1 MFDEPLFEDEAV
13 LELLELLELPELEE
27 LWVVELDELLL
38 PQPATSS
45 APISIDKTIVRWTRI
60 ARNGSDRPCE
70 SRKRVVSCAGC
81 RSQGNCQ

>member
-1 MFDEPLFEDEAV
+1 MFDEPPLVDVVVVA
-13 LELLELLELPELEE
+13 LLELLELPEPDE

-60 ARNGSDRPCE
+60 ARNGSDRACE